1 MVEEDLKKKVDVT
14 RETIEELGEQIKEML
29 QGVKANIDD
38 YRFTVTS
45 RKDGM
50 DVEFFIKASFNKTS
64 TPVKAE
70 KKK

>member
-1 MVEEDLKKKVDVT
+1 MVEDDFKKKVDVT

-29 QGVKANIDD
+29 QGVKASIDD

-45 RKDGM
+45 KKEGI
-50 DVEFFIKASFNKTS
+50 DVEFFIKASFNKS
-64 TPVKAE
+64 NMIS